1 MGAGAMPSA
10 TAVARAR
17 ASAADV
23 GASER
28 RSASGAGSRIS
39 AGVWR
44 PAEHGQYVQDEAQG
58 GISEASENT
67 VAPGGGGGAWLG
79 RTASEEGLLP
89 GRERVELLKVRVKH
103 RYPSDRS

>member
-67 VAPGGGGGAWLG
+67 VAPGGGGERGWDEPRRRRAFCL
-79 RTASEEGLLP
+79 AESE
-89 GRERVELLKVRVKH
+89 
-103 RYPSDRS
+103 SSS